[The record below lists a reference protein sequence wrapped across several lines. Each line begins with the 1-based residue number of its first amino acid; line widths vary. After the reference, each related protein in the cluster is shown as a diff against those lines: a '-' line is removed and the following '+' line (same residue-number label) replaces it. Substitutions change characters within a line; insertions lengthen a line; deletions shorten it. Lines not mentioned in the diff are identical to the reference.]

1 MQWLMIPLVVIAG
14 VLNGAQAGANA
25 KLAKSLGDPVA
36 SALVVYAAGLTTFA
50 VLSPFLG
57 FHFASLGKLRET
69 PWWAMVG
76 GVGGAVF
83 IVMMLTAA
91 PKLGPGA
98 FTGLT
103 VTAAIVATLAIDHF
117 GWLGAERHPAGLARL
132 LGGAL
137 MVTGVA
143 LVAKF

>member
-1 MQWLMIPLVVIAG
+1 MQWLMIPLVIITGA
-14 VLNGAQAGANA
+14 LNGAQAGANA
-25 KLAKSLGDPVA
+25 KLSKSLGDPIA
-36 SALVVYAAGLTTFA
+36 CALVVYLAGLLTFA
-50 VLSPFLG
+50 ALSPFLG
-57 FHFASLGKLRET
+57 FHLASFGKLRET

-76 GVGGAVF
+76 GVGGALF
-83 IVMMLTAA
+83 ITMMLTAA

-103 VTAAIVATLAIDHF
+103 VTAAVITTLAVDNF

-132 LGGAL
+132 IGGGL
-137 MVTGVA
+137 MIAGVA